1 MTMGAMQRRR
11 DSFFVFYIIAFVL
24 VATAGVSVWWF
35 WQSKQSQLADE
46 AKSRTAQLDAGPT
59 VLVGQSVR
67 GPATRKI
74 NLTGEL
80 RPWKATTLYS
90 KVGGYLS
97 KITVDVGD
105 RVHANQLIAEVQAP
119 ELESEYKS
127 TVSEMQNRERI
138 AQRTRDLA
146 AKGFFSQQALDNA
159 DTDVRTSRGR
169 VDTLRS
175 QMGYRSLYAPYAG
188 VVTGR
193 YVDAGALITN
203 AANNQTAS
211 QPVVTIADPS
221 KLRVSVYVE
230 QVDAIYVRPGIEA
243 EIIDTANPTQRIKA
257 TVSRVAGELDPRTR
271 TLLAEVDFDNRT
283 SMFIPGSF
291 VNVSLMVPQTSYIE
305 VPAAALVVR
314 DRKNF
319 VAVLENDNHIKLT
332 PIEIAGTDG
341 SAVKITNGV
350 GEGTRVVLS
359 LANTVPDGA
368 KVNPA
373 AAPVA
378 SVPQSPP
385 AATPASK
392 AVTANPGAPVTAAP
406 QPPSPTATTPKA
418 QGVNPQQP
426 R

>member
-1 MTMGAMQRRR
+1 MAAMQRRR
-11 DSFFVFYIIAFVL
+11 DSFMVFYFVAFVL
-24 VATAGVSVWWF
+24 VAVAGAAVWWF
-35 WQSKQSQLADE
+35 WQDKQSHLADE
-46 AKSRTAQLDAGPT
+46 TKTRAAQLDAGPT
-59 VLVGQSVR
+59 VVMGQSTR
-67 GPATRKI
+67 GSAARKI

-105 RVHANQLIAEVQAP
+105 RVHAGQLIAEVQAP
-119 ELESEYKS
+119 ELEAEYKS
-127 TVSEMQNRERI
+127 TVSEMENRERQ
-138 AQRTRDLA
+138 ALRTRDLA

-159 DTDVRTSRGR
+159 DTDVRTARGR

-193 YVDAGALITN
+193 YVDPGALITN
-203 AANNQTAS
+203 AANNQSSS
-211 QPVVTIADPS
+211 QPVVTVSDPS

-230 QVDAIYVRPGIEA
+230 QVDAHFIQPGLDA
-243 EIIDTANPTQRIKA
+243 EIIDTASPARRIKA
-257 TVSRVAGELDPRTR
+257 KVSRVAGELDSKTR
-271 TLLAEVDFDNRT
+271 TLLAEVDFDNREAT
-283 SMFIPGSF
+283 FIPGSF

-305 VPAAALVVR
+305 VPASALVVR

-319 VAVLENDNHIKLT
+319 VAVLEADSHIKLT

-341 SAVKITNGV
+341 ASVKIASGL
-350 GEGTRVVLS
+350 GEGVLVVLS

-373 AAPVA
+373 AAQP
-378 SVPQSPP
+378 
-385 AATPASK
+385 
-392 AVTANPGAPVTAAP
+392 AP
-406 QPPSPTATTPKA
+406 QPAAKA
-418 QGVNPQQP
+418 AGSAANPQQP
-426 R
+426 K

>member
-1 MTMGAMQRRR
+1 MAAMQRRR
-11 DSFFVFYIIAFVL
+11 DSFLVFYVIAFVL
-24 VATAGVSVWWF
+24 VAAASVAVWWF
-35 WQSKQSQLADE
+35 WQAKQNHLAED
-46 AKSRTAQLDAGPT
+46 AKTRAAQLDAGPT
-59 VLVGQSVR
+59 VVTGQSGR
-67 GPATRKI
+67 GSAARKI

-105 RVHANQLIAEVQAP
+105 RVRAGQLIAEVQAP
-119 ELESEYKS
+119 ELESAYKS
-127 TVSEMQNRERI
+127 TLSEMENRERV
-138 AQRTRDLA
+138 AKRTKDLA
-146 AKGFFSQQALDNA
+146 DKGFFSQQALDNA

-203 AANNQTAS
+203 AANNQTSS

-221 KLRVSVYVE
+221 KLRVSVYLE
-230 QVDAIYVRPGIEA
+230 QVDARYVHPGIEA

-271 TLLAEVDFDNRT
+271 TLLAEVDVDNRAGT
-283 SMFIPGSF
+283 FIPGSF
-291 VNVSLMVPQTSYIE
+291 VNVSLAVPQTSFIE
-305 VPAAALVVR
+305 VPASALVVR
-314 DRKNF
+314 DRKNY
-319 VAVLENDNHIKLT
+319 VAVLEADNHIRLT

-341 SAVKITNGV
+341 ASVKIASGI
-350 GEGTRVVLS
+350 GEGVRVVLS

-373 AAPVA
+373 ASPAAPV
-378 SVPQSPP
+378 SQP
-385 AATPASK
+385 AATAAPAGK
-392 AVTANPGAPVTAAP
+392 APGA
-406 QPPSPTATTPKA
+406 
-418 QGVNPQQP
+418 NPQQP

>member
-1 MTMGAMQRRR
+1 MSMAATQRRR
-11 DSFFVFYIIAFVL
+11 DSFVVFYVIAFVM
-24 VATAGVSVWWF
+24 VAAASAAVWWF
-35 WQSKQSQLADE
+35 WQDKQSHLADE
-46 AKSRTAQLDAGPT
+46 AKTRAAQLDAGPT
-59 VLVGQSVR
+59 VVMGQSVR
-67 GPATRKI
+67 GSAARKI

-80 RPWKATTLYS
+80 RPWKSTTLYS

-105 RVHANQLIAEVQAP
+105 RVREGQLIAVVQAP

-127 TVSEMQNRERI
+127 SVSELENRERI

-159 DTDVRTSRGR
+159 DTDVRTAHGR
-169 VDTLRS
+169 VDTLQS

-193 YVDAGALITN
+193 YVDPGALITN
-203 AANNQTAS
+203 AANNQTSS
-211 QPVVTIADPS
+211 QPVVTVSDPS

-230 QVDAIYVRPGIEA
+230 QVDARYVRPGIEA

-257 TVSRVAGELDPRTR
+257 NVSRVAGELDPKTR

-283 SMFIPGSF
+283 GTFIPGSF
-291 VNVSLMVPQTSYIE
+291 VNVALMVPQTSFVE
-305 VPAAALVVR
+305 VPAPALVVR

-319 VAVLENDNHIKLT
+319 VAVLGADNHIKLT

-341 SAVKITNGV
+341 ASLKIANGL
-350 GEGTRVVLS
+350 GEGIRVVLS
-359 LANTVPDGA
+359 LPNTVPDGA

-373 AAPVA
+373 APPAAPA
-378 SVPQSPP
+378 PQPTP
-385 AATPASK
+385 AATPAAK
-392 AVTANPGAPVTAAP
+392 AA
-406 QPPSPTATTPKA
+406 
-418 QGVNPQQP
+418 NPQQAK
-426 R
+426 

>member
-1 MTMGAMQRRR
+1 MAAMQRRR
-11 DSFFVFYIIAFVL
+11 DSFLVFYVVAFVL
-24 VATAGVSVWWF
+24 VAVASAAVWWF
-35 WQSKQSQLADE
+35 WHDKQSHLADE
-46 AKSRTAQLDAGPT
+46 TKARAAQLDAGPT
-59 VLVGQSVR
+59 VVMGQSIR
-67 GPATRKI
+67 GSAARKI

-105 RVHANQLIAEVQAP
+105 RVHAGQLIAEVQAP
-119 ELESEYKS
+119 ELEAEYKS
-127 TVSEMQNRERI
+127 TVSEMENRERQ
-138 AQRTRDLA
+138 ALRTRDLA

-159 DTDVRTSRGR
+159 DTDVRTARGR

-193 YVDAGALITN
+193 YVDPGALITN
-203 AANNQTAS
+203 AANNQTSS
-211 QPVVTIADPS
+211 QPVVTVSDPS

-230 QVDAIYVRPGIEA
+230 QVDAHFIRPGLDA
-243 EIIDTANPTQRIKA
+243 EIIDTANPTRRIKA
-257 TVSRVAGELDPRTR
+257 KVSRVAGELDPKTR
-271 TLLAEVDFDNRT
+271 TLLAEVDFDNREAT
-283 SMFIPGSF
+283 FIPGSF

-305 VPAAALVVR
+305 VPASALVVR

-319 VAVLENDNHIKLT
+319 VAVLEADSHIRLT

-341 SAVKITNGV
+341 ASVKIASGL
-350 GEGTRVVLS
+350 GEGARVVLS

-373 AAPVA
+373 AAP
-378 SVPQSPP
+378 
-385 AATPASK
+385 AA
-392 AVTANPGAPVTAAP
+392 AAP
-406 QPPSPTATTPKA
+406 QPAPQPAAKA
-418 QGVNPQQP
+418 AGPAANPQQP
-426 R
+426 K